1 MSKLNNLRQHHRI
14 FIFSHPRTASNL
26 FKRLFENHPD
36 LSITDYTFFD
46 AFLYGPE
53 ALSRRNIAQRGITP
67 DATYQ
72 SCFNKLQKFIADAE
86 AAGKIPFIKEHVY
99 FITDPQTIAANVICL
114 PNGTPRSII
123 NAKPTIEGSAIAKSL
138 SLPANPTV
146 LPNDFLT
153 TFLPVILIRH
163 PAKIV
168 PSYYRAS
175 RDVSGATVF
184 DEDFPVNVSLR
195 WSRLI
200 FDWYEEYY
208 CISEIEQRPIVIDA
222 EDMIND
228 SHYVAEKFCAM
239 TGLDPKHVQYS
250 WTEVTEAPSPIHERF
265 ASTLRNSTGIIRKDQ
280 TPIIIEDEAKKWAE
294 EFGEEVS
301 HAIVSYVHLIFNHRI
316 LSFTSLL

>member
-1 MSKLNNLRQHHRI
+1 MTDGLLTLITLRGQLASRI
-14 FIFSHPRTASNL
+14 KNTEGRQP
-26 FKRLFENHPD
+26 KRINAIPNRSPD
-36 LSITDYTFFD
+36 LGIPSRTNALWPSFRPFCHPITAYRCSLHSRTEARAPVFRC
-46 AFLYGPE
+46 LVYGN
-53 ALSRRNIAQRGITP
+53 L
-67 DATYQ
+67 D
-72 SCFNKLQKFIADAE
+72 L
-86 AAGKIPFIKEHVY
+86 IPIGNRKEHVY

-123 NAKPTIEGSAIAKSL
+123 NAKPTIEGSAIAPAKSL

-163 PAKIV
+163 PAKII

-175 RDVSGATVF
+175 RDAFGATVF
-184 DEDFPVNVSLR
+184 DEDFPVDVSLR

-250 WTEVTEAPSPIHERF
+250 WAEVTEVSNPIRERF
-265 ASTLRNSTGIIRKDQ
+265 TSTLRNSTGIIREDQ
-280 TPIIIEDEAKKWAE
+280 
-294 EFGEEVS
+294 VS
-301 HAIVSYVHLIFNHRI
+301 ISSVTLRYGL
-316 LSFTSLL
+316 